1 MYFEIINNSDYC
13 GISIVEMSDLEEDL
27 LALAGAGSESES
39 DNEPLSNKRSGTPDK
54 AQRKKK
60 KV

>member
-1 MYFEIINNSDYC
+1 
-13 GISIVEMSDLEEDL
+13 MSDLEEDL

-54 AQRKKK
+54 SQRKKK

>member
-1 MYFEIINNSDYC
+1 
-13 GISIVEMSDLEEDL
+13 MSDLEEDL